1 MVGHVEFTVETNSK
15 YTWIGA
21 KMTRET
27 KLLPYYVAQLVA
39 PSLRLITV
47 WW

>member
-1 MVGHVEFTVETNSK
+1 MIIVGHVEFTVEINSK
-15 YTWIGA
+15 YSNWSQ
-21 KMTRET
+21 MTSET

-47 WW
+47 